1 MKLYICAL
9 LQLFGIFAFLIGSS
23 TVTGVN
29 DIRLGNDEVNFKENQ
44 KWILQRKTVLKRNAQ
59 NRRGKVKLQEKIR
72 KRKRMRDL
80 KSKKRKEHGRARK
93 DWRKGQTENGKKGH
107 LRKALGGKN
116 GYNTTS
122 CLEKVFAYSRLNV
135 QKASTISRQVKR
147 ISDVDD
153 LQNKKWKKRS
163 AFNSTTKRL
172 LSALGGDASIPTCRG
187 QPFSSTP
194 AISNTTATFTQ
205 DTLATLLQCEEDIA
219 EKCRNLVTGNSSK
232 KAELEACKTLAD
244 NFKSDFQE
252 CFTPKNKTIEDSCLC
267 TEAISESEVELLEA
281 CDVNKEFKE
290 AVKAKDECFRAF
302 SKCKKAEVAA
312 VEGIDTCKDFGKESS
327 LEEELF
333 ANMHIFICIPRCLSI
348 EYRSNNQDSVIKN
361 LAHHRIQ

>member
-9 LQLFGIFAFLIGSS
+9 LQVLGIFAFLIGSS

-59 NRRGKVKLQEKIR
+59 SRRGKVKLQEKIR
-72 KRKRMRDL
+72 KWKRMRDL
-80 KSKKRKEHGRARK
+80 KSEKRKEHGRARK
-93 DWRKGQTENGKKGH
+93 DWRKGQTEKGKKGH

-147 ISDVDD
+147 IRDVDD

-172 LSALGGDASIPTCRG
+172 LSALGGDASNPTCRG
-187 QPFSSTP
+187 QPFSSAP
-194 AISNTTATFTQ
+194 AISNTTFTQ
-205 DTLATLLQCEEDIA
+205 DTLTTLLQCEADIA
-219 EKCRNLVTGNSSK
+219 EKCGNLVTGNSSK

-244 NFKSDFQE
+244 NFKSDFEE
-252 CFTPKNKTIEDSCLC
+252 CFTPHNKPIEDSCLC
-267 TEAISESEVELLEA
+267 TEAISQSEVELLKA
-281 CDVNKEFKE
+281 CDVNKEKIA
-290 AVKAKDECFRAF
+290 AVKAKEECFAAF

-312 VEGIDTCKDFGKESS
+312 VEGIDTCKDCGKESS
-327 LEEELF
+327 LFRGRTSSQYAYLF
-333 ANMHIFICIPRCLSI
+333 T
-348 EYRSNNQDSVIKN
+348 
-361 LAHHRIQ
+361 